1 MVNWSIL
8 EGREGT
14 VGLRA
19 AVAPD
24 HSLIPKGIAVHRL
37 RNTLAMRL
45 GLSPNRRVAS
55 AGVCWAYQFSF
66 PLTEE
71 CPDRVSRTTHG
82 LTGGRYI
89 QERYFCQRADLW
101 HPKVIG

>member
-1 MVNWSIL
+1 M
-8 EGREGT
+8 
-14 VGLRA
+14 GLRA

-45 GLSPNRRVAS
+45 GLNLNRRVAS
-55 AGVCWAYQFSF
+55 VGGCWAYQSSF

-71 CPDRVSRTTHG
+71 CPDRVLRTSHG
-82 LTGGRYI
+82 LTGGWYI
-89 QERYFCQRADLW
+89 HERCFCQQAD
-101 HPKVIG
+101 